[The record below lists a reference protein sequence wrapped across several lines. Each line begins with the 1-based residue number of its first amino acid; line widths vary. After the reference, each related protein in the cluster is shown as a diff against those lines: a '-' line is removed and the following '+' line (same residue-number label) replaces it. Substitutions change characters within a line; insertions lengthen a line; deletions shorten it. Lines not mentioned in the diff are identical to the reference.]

1 MILPL
6 LVACSNLSDPAFFGG
21 GTRTATG
28 ELAGAD
34 TGSTDDT
41 GSDTGNGGGG
51 GGDEDAPEI
60 TDGSAFFETLE
71 SAEADFLKVVL
82 SYTDTQDDVVGG
94 KVFFDVIEDGGA
106 PQTESMTLVSAEDLS
121 DLTSQA
127 AVADGNVSFV
137 WGPVDTSNDYIV
149 DAIIVKDAAGH
160 ESNAWALEVAAE

>member
-1 MILPL
+1 MILAL

-34 TGSTDDT
+34 TGSSADT
-41 GSDTGNGGGG
+41 GADTGNGGGG
-51 GGDEDAPEI
+51 GEEDAPEI
-60 TDGSAFFETLE
+60 TDGSAFFEALE

-94 KVFFDVIEDGGA
+94 KVFFDVIENGGA

-137 WGPVDTSNDYIV
+137 WGPADTSKDYIV